1 MKPCFKYHQ
10 SFAGLLPAFRSAM
23 KPILLSTLLLLFSL
37 TAGAQGKDKSRV
49 QAIKTSFIADRLK
62 LTPSQAEQFWPMYN
76 RCQAERRNLKQ
87 SYGGAKARPGQDPEE
102 AMRFLDDNIEFKQ
115 RDLAIQKRCNDEYLR
130 VLSPQQTAALVEAER
145 DFRKMLLDELRE
157 RKH

>member
-1 MKPCFKYHQ
+1 MKPLFT
-10 SFAGLLPAFRSAM
+10 
-23 KPILLSTLLLLFSL
+23 TLLLALFSFA
-37 TAGAQGKDKSRV
+37 AGAQGTDKGRV

-76 RCQAERRNLKQ
+76 RCQSERRTLKQ
-87 SYGGAKARPGQDPEE
+87 SYGGSGARAQDPED
-102 AMRFLDDNIEFKQ
+102 AMRFLDNNMEYKQ
-115 RDLAIQKRCNDEYLR
+115 RDLAIQKRCNDDYLK

>member
-1 MKPCFKYHQ
+1 MKPF
-10 SFAGLLPAFRSAM
+10 FT
-23 KPILLSTLLLLFSL
+23 TLLIIFFSL
-37 TAGAQGKDKSRV
+37 GALAQGTDKSRV

-62 LTPSQAEQFWPMYN
+62 LTPTQAEQFWPMYN
-76 RCQAERRNLKQ
+76 RCQAERKTLKQ
-87 SYGGAKARPGQDPEE
+87 SYGGPSARAGQDPED
-102 AMRFLDDNIEFKQ
+102 AMRFLDDNMEYKQ
-115 RDLAIQKRCNDEYLR
+115 RDLGIQKRCNEDYLK

>member
-1 MKPCFKYHQ
+1 MKPFFTLLFLTLF
-10 SFAGLLPAFRSAM
+10 SFA
-23 KPILLSTLLLLFSL
+23 
-37 TAGAQGKDKSRV
+37 AGAQGNDKSRV

-87 SYGGAKARPGQDPEE
+87 SYGGAKVRPGQDPED
-102 AMRFLDDNIEFKQ
+102 AMRFLDDNMEYKQ
-115 RDLAIQKRCNDEYLR
+115 RDLAIQKRCNDDYLK